1 MPFFRVLPGDGRINA
16 STSVTTHRPNGR
28 IAYRRPGGASSRE
41 SDPRMNKISRSADA
55 SSGRADRS
63 PARVAVPASVQGIRS
78 VPPAAVRRPVP
89 DRIAGSPAPT
99 PATVRKAPARTAA
112 GDPKSAPRTAE
123 DVDRAGTDRTGR
135 DRIAASGE
143 PGVAGPRTAADPPSA
158 GAHAAAAPMA
168 PGQGPPVHPASD
180 PVTASGRSRLRGR
193 RARRPTAGSP
203 RGCPRDV
210 PAPDDSRVTPAEKP
224 TVPTVRPSRVRRTE
238 ARRQPFRDRR
248 CRRSRPRVRLPGPCL
263 PEIARRPGYDPRT
276 HRRAG
281 RPGRGDR

>member
-1 MPFFRVLPGDGRINA
+1 
-16 STSVTTHRPNGR
+16 
-28 IAYRRPGGASSRE
+28 
-41 SDPRMNKISRSADA
+41 MNKINRSADA

-99 PATVRKAPARTAA
+99 PAIVRKAPARTAA
-112 GDPKSAPRTAE
+112 GDPKAAPRTAE
-123 DVDRAGTDRTGR
+123 RVDRAGTDRT
-135 DRIAASGE
+135 AATGE
-143 PGVAGPRTAADPPSA
+143 PGVAGHRTAADPPSD

-168 PGQGPPVHPASD
+168 PGQRPAVHPASD
-180 PVTASGRSRLRGR
+180 PMTAADRSRLRGR

-203 RGCPRDV
+203 RGCPLDV
-210 PAPDDSRVTPAEKP
+210 PAPDDSRVTAEEP

-238 ARRQPFRDRR
+238 ARRQPSRDRR
-248 CRRSRPRVRLPGPCL
+248 CRRSRPRVRLPGPCP